1 MIARAL
7 LASVR
12 KDWRL
17 LARDRIGL
25 FFMAVAPI
33 VVIAV
38 AGLSLAS
45 LYGASPR
52 GDTAY
57 VLPVVDEDGG
67 ELGATLRRRLAD
79 EPAVELR
86 FVDRQAALAAI
97 SRREAGAAL
106 VLPPGTSA
114 ALRHGEPARLLL
126 LTDPVKYLE
135 IANVRNLVQELRHA
149 VGGEA
154 LDRARARLERARAH
168 ALRARQRMERLLAR
182 VRAELERAA
191 AEGREGRRRLAAEI
205 DAASARAADVERR
218 LRDRMA
224 AAASERS
231 EAARERVAAELEP
244 LAQFLRDVARYRSEF
259 DAWLMAARAAAGSFA
274 DRLPAPPSPPAV
286 PPAVAAFESGGAEK
300 LADRLVGAP
309 AALGGDAVDWLP
321 PGELRGILSLP
332 KVPPAVATAVPS
344 AEKLASR
351 LPAPPPAVRLP
362 RLLEID
368 EQSVT
373 GAPARLNTFDQNVPG
388 FSVTF
393 LLLGMLLGV
402 SLGLIDERE
411 LGTLDRARATPSPV
425 GALVV
430 GKLLVRFAVGVVQ
443 MAVLLAVGHVAFG
456 ASLGPEP
463 WALLLPTAGIVFA
476 GTAFGV
482 LVAGLARSREAVLP
496 LGSIAIVTMAAVGGC
511 WWPIDLEPRWM
522 RQVALGFP
530 TTWAMAAFNDL
541 MIRRQ
546 GAAAALR
553 PTLVLLAFGT
563 TFLVLGVP
571 LFVRRSRPDV

>member
-1 MIARAL
+1 PQHPFDGGGGAARGSRRAARPRPRDRGRDDARARRAGAPPAPARAAHRAASARRLGGWRPGRGGRRRARAGGGAGGDERAQRGPHDRFDGVRPRDPRARARRGRRDRRRGAPPPRSRGRVLPPDGTRAPRRRSGARAVIARAL

-373 GAPARLNTFDQNVPG
+373 GAP
-388 FSVTF
+388 
-393 LLLGMLLGV
+393 
-402 SLGLIDERE
+402 
-411 LGTLDRARATPSPV
+411 
-425 GALVV
+425 
-430 GKLLVRFAVGVVQ
+430 
-443 MAVLLAVGHVAFG
+443 
-456 ASLGPEP
+456 
-463 WALLLPTAGIVFA
+463 
-476 GTAFGV
+476 
-482 LVAGLARSREAVLP
+482 
-496 LGSIAIVTMAAVGGC
+496 
-511 WWPIDLEPRWM
+511 
-522 RQVALGFP
+522 
-530 TTWAMAAFNDL
+530 
-541 MIRRQ
+541 
-546 GAAAALR
+546 
-553 PTLVLLAFGT
+553 
-563 TFLVLGVP
+563 
-571 LFVRRSRPDV
+571 